1 MLLDQPLFSRFLLD
15 ALGPS
20 YLLGFSLMLFDS
32 SLCFWPLPDVVGPF
46 LFFFFSFFF
55 FFWGGGGRGTLC
67 SLLLYYILGPPLTFL
82 GLPCVHVA
90 FLISSPLPPPP
101 FPVRSK
107 TTYVLGSSLMI
118 LSLRYKKIMFVVP
131 PLSSWTGLMFLVP
144 ALNY

>member
-1 MLLDQPLFSRFLLD
+1 MLLD
-15 ALGPS
+15 
-20 YLLGFSLMLFDS
+20 DS
-32 SLCFWPLPDVVGPF
+32 SF
-46 LFFFFSFFF
+46 L
-55 FFWGGGGRGTLC
+55 GGGGGGGTLC
-67 SLLLYYILGPPLTFL
+67 SLFLCYILGPPLTFL

-90 FLISSPLPPPP
+90 FLISSPLPPPPPPPP

-144 ALNY
+144 AVNY